1 MGKLLKPGNIT
12 FQTPILSVGSL
23 FLKIEWRL
31 PNVVL
36 YEVDIV
42 THTHTTHIITHIY
55 TLITTLTTIPISAIG
70 GDKWLVCP

>member
-12 FQTPILSVGSL
+12 FQIPILSVGSL

-36 YEVDIV
+36 YEADIV
-42 THTHTTHIITHIY
+42 IHTHTTHIITHIH
-55 TLITTLTTIPISAIG
+55 TLITTLTTIPIFAIG